1 MNNESFGKWICKW
14 WYMVR
19 RTSTKLFARTF
30 ASPGRFSW
38 AAACSSTGR
47 IAGYQAGLDRF
58 LWHVPNS
65 HVLHVEDCFVRFF
78 RQRNDVPVPR
88 HESHLNEGRAPRIR
102 KISESLHQKSP
113 IYCGKSGRCRQCCE
127 YCKVAVYFVATIKTW
142 LWYCYSLSLGG
153 EAVWWVLH
161 VQLNSIHVFCAS
173 KIGNGFGRQSSK
185 NAEGRDFWNVFA
197 LFWN

>member
-102 KISESLHQKSP
+102 KISESLHQKSQY
-113 IYCGKSGRCRQCCE
+113 IVGKAVAAGNVASIAKLPYILLPLSKLDCDTVIAFLWGGRLYGE
-127 YCKVAVYFVATIKTW
+127 YSMF
-142 LWYCYSLSLGG
+142 
-153 EAVWWVLH
+153 
-161 VQLNSIHVFCAS
+161 N
-173 KIGNGFGRQSSK
+173 
-185 NAEGRDFWNVFA
+185 
-197 LFWN
+197 